1 MRSMRVFTLIS
12 VMTLFISINNCSILD
27 SASGSASRIGV
38 SVSDSASALVKSVS
52 KSISS
57 ISEDEKKEKA
67 MNEYKEDI
75 IASVSLQIRYENQ
88 KQELE
93 NQLSL
98 IAKKHGVVAWKSH
111 PSTYIAIGQ
120 GLKQANLTTSEMKL
134 VTEDIAKQNVVVA
147 KLVSKGYQL

>member
-1 MRSMRVFTLIS
+1 MKIFTLLSAMALFVS
-12 VMTLFISINNCSILD
+12 VNNCSILD
-27 SASGSASRIGV
+27 SASGSVSRLGV
-38 SVSDSASALVKSVS
+38 SVSDSTSALVKSIS

-57 ISEDEKKEKA
+57 ISESEKEKA

-75 IASVSLQIRYENQ
+75 IASVALQIRYENQ

-98 IAKKHGVVAWKSH
+98 IAKKHGVVAWKSN

-120 GLKQANLTTSEMKL
+120 GLKQANLTPSEMKL
-134 VTEDIAKQNVVVA
+134 VTEDISKQNVTVA
-147 KLVSKGYQL
+147 KLVSKGYNL

>member
-1 MRSMRVFTLIS
+1 MRSMKIFTLLSAMALFVS
-12 VMTLFISINNCSILD
+12 VNNCSILD
-27 SASGSASRIGV
+27 SASGSVSRLGV
-38 SVSDSASALVKSVS
+38 SVSDSTSALVKSIS

-57 ISEDEKKEKA
+57 ISESEKEKA

-75 IASVSLQIRYENQ
+75 IASVALQIRYENQ

-98 IAKKHGVVAWKSH
+98 IAKKHGVVAWKSN

-120 GLKQANLTTSEMKL
+120 GLKQANLTPSEMKL
-134 VTEDIAKQNVVVA
+134 VTEDISKQNVTVA
-147 KLVSKGYQL
+147 KLVSKGYNL

>member
-1 MRSMRVFTLIS
+1 MALFVS
-12 VMTLFISINNCSILD
+12 VNNCSILD
-27 SASGSASRIGV
+27 SASGSVSRLGV
-38 SVSDSASALVKSVS
+38 SVSDSTSALVKSIS

-57 ISEDEKKEKA
+57 ISESEKEKA

-75 IASVSLQIRYENQ
+75 IASVALQIRYENQ

-98 IAKKHGVVAWKSH
+98 IAKKHGVVAWKSN

-120 GLKQANLTTSEMKL
+120 GLKQANLTPSEMKL
-134 VTEDIAKQNVVVA
+134 VTEDISKQNVTVA
-147 KLVSKGYQL
+147 KLVSKGYNL

>member
-1 MRSMRVFTLIS
+1 MKIFTLLSAMALFVS
-12 VMTLFISINNCSILD
+12 VNNCSILD
-27 SASGSASRIGV
+27 SASGSVSRLGV
-38 SVSDSASALVKSVS
+38 SVSDSTSALVKSIS

-57 ISEDEKKEKA
+57 ISESEKEKA

-75 IASVSLQIRYENQ
+75 IASVALQIRYENQ

-98 IAKKHGVVAWKSH
+98 IAKKHGVVAWRSN

-120 GLKQANLTTSEMKL
+120 GLKQANLSPSEMKL
-134 VTEDIAKQNVVVA
+134 VTEDISKQNVTVA
-147 KLVSKGYQL
+147 KLVSKGYNL

>member
-1 MRSMRVFTLIS
+1 MKIFTLLS
-12 VMTLFISINNCSILD
+12 AMALFISVNNCSILD
-27 SASGSASRIGV
+27 SASGSVSRLGV
-38 SVSDSASALVKSVS
+38 SVSDSTSALVKSIS

-57 ISEDEKKEKA
+57 ISESEKEKA

-75 IASVSLQIRYENQ
+75 IASVALQIRYENQ

-98 IAKKHGVVAWKSH
+98 IAKKHGVVAWRSN

-120 GLKQANLTTSEMKL
+120 GLKQANLSPSEIKL
-134 VTEDIAKQNVVVA
+134 VTEDISKQNVTVA
-147 KLVSKGYQL
+147 KLVSKGYNL

>member
-1 MRSMRVFTLIS
+1 MRSLKVFTLIS
-12 VMTLFISINNCSILD
+12 AMVVFIAVNNCSILD
-27 SASGSASRIGV
+27 SASGSVSRLGV
-38 SVSDSASALVKSVS
+38 SVSDSTSALVKSIS

-57 ISEDEKKEKA
+57 ISESEKEKA

-75 IASVSLQIRYENQ
+75 IASVALQIRYENQ

-98 IAKKHGVVAWKSH
+98 IAKKHGVVAWRSN

-120 GLKQANLTTSEMKL
+120 GLKQANLTPSEMKL
-134 VTEDIAKQNVVVA
+134 VTEDVAKQNVTVA
-147 KLVSKGYQL
+147 KLVSKGYNL

>member
-1 MRSMRVFTLIS
+1 MRSMKVFTLIS
-12 VMTLFISINNCSILD
+12 ALALFTSVNNCSILD
-27 SASGSASRIGV
+27 SASGSASRLGV
-38 SVSDSASALVKSVS
+38 SVSDSTSALVKSIS

-57 ISEDEKKEKA
+57 ISESEKEKA

-93 NQLSL
+93 NQLAL
-98 IAKKHGVVAWKSH
+98 IAKKHGVVAWKSN

-120 GLKQANLTTSEMKL
+120 GLKQAKLTPSEMKL
-134 VTEDIAKQNVVVA
+134 VTEDVAKQNVVVA
-147 KLVSKGYQL
+147 KLVSKGYNL

>member
-1 MRSMRVFTLIS
+1 MRSMKIFTLLS
-12 VMTLFISINNCSILD
+12 AMALFISVNNCSILD
-27 SASGSASRIGV
+27 SASGSVSRLGV
-38 SVSDSASALVKSVS
+38 SVSDSTSALVKSIS

-57 ISEDEKKEKA
+57 ISESEKEKA

-75 IASVSLQIRYENQ
+75 IASVALQIRYENQ

-98 IAKKHGVVAWKSH
+98 IAKKHGVVAWRSN

-120 GLKQANLTTSEMKL
+120 GLKQANLSPSEMKL
-134 VTEDIAKQNVVVA
+134 VTEDISKQNVTVA
-147 KLVSKGYQL
+147 KLVSKGYNL

>member
-1 MRSMRVFTLIS
+1 MKIFTLLS
-12 VMTLFISINNCSILD
+12 AMALFISVNNCSILD
-27 SASGSASRIGV
+27 SASGSVSRLGV
-38 SVSDSASALVKSVS
+38 SVSDSTSALVKSIS

-57 ISEDEKKEKA
+57 ISESEKEKA

-75 IASVSLQIRYENQ
+75 IASVALQIRYENQ

-98 IAKKHGVVAWKSH
+98 IAKKHGVVAWRSN

-120 GLKQANLTTSEMKL
+120 GLKQANLSPSEMKL
-134 VTEDIAKQNVVVA
+134 VTEDISKQNVTVA
-147 KLVSKGYQL
+147 KLVSKGYNL

>member
-1 MRSMRVFTLIS
+1 MRSMKIFTLLSAMALFVS
-12 VMTLFISINNCSILD
+12 VNNCSILD
-27 SASGSASRIGV
+27 SASGSVSRLGV
-38 SVSDSASALVKSVS
+38 SVSDSTSALVKSIS

-57 ISEDEKKEKA
+57 ISESEKEKA

-75 IASVSLQIRYENQ
+75 IASVALQIRYENQ

-98 IAKKHGVVAWKSH
+98 IAKKHGVVAWRSN

-120 GLKQANLTTSEMKL
+120 GLKQANLSPSEMKL
-134 VTEDIAKQNVVVA
+134 VTEDISKQNVTVA
-147 KLVSKGYQL
+147 KLVSKGYNL